1 MGVTIAPPEN
11 DIFSCFFFFLFQP
24 PQQNLIIIIQNRMN
38 CSSVRT
44 YCCIVNLAVDSW
56 PRQTTK
62 EMFQSA
68 VFFVCF
74 CCPYEVGTGCFN
86 INIALVFF
94 RDVDRTLLPTAKS
107 CPNSSFPSLKT
118 SDYSLFHKR
127 GRSLLLQTPTGTRF
141 PPSHPHIQPPHT
153 FHFHSYFRKLQYSCL
168 NNYFPISTHRQL
180 PTG

>member
-1 MGVTIAPPEN
+1 MAQDEEWLEKRKCWNATIFFFNSFCFGYRSLFGCEVQNHSGCIKCSCVPTTGCSRVQKGGGWLETMGVTIDPPEN
-11 DIFSCFFFFLFQP
+11 DIFLCFFFFLFRP
-24 PQQNLIIIIQNRMN
+24 PQQNLIIIIQNRWN
-38 CSSVRT
+38 FSVRT

-94 RDVDRTLLPTAKS
+94 RDVEPITAANCQELSQQLL
-107 CPNSSFPSLKT
+107 SFT
-118 SDYSLFHKR
+118 
-127 GRSLLLQTPTGTRF
+127 
-141 PPSHPHIQPPHT
+141 
-153 FHFHSYFRKLQYSCL
+153 
-168 NNYFPISTHRQL
+168 
-180 PTG
+180 

>member
-1 MGVTIAPPEN
+1 MIRKKKVLKRNNFFFNSFCFGYRSLFGCEVQHHSGCIECSYVPTTGYPRIQTGGGWLKTMGVTIAPPEN
-11 DIFSCFFFFLFQP
+11 DIFFCFFFFLFRP

-44 YCCIVNLAVDSW
+44 YCCIVNLTVDSW

-86 INIALVFF
+86 INIAFF
-94 RDVDRTLLPTAKS
+94 S
-107 CPNSSFPSLKT
+107 
-118 SDYSLFHKR
+118 
-127 GRSLLLQTPTGTRF
+127 
-141 PPSHPHIQPPHT
+141 
-153 FHFHSYFRKLQYSCL
+153 
-168 NNYFPISTHRQL
+168 
-180 PTG
+180 